1 MNSNAAKSETCQV
14 AIFNE
19 PNQTLEIRHESIPV
33 ITNDELLVRVNA
45 CTICGSDLH
54 TITGKRKEDTPTIL
68 GHEIIGHVEAIGS
81 TPRFDLTGNQI
92 KKGDRLTWS
101 ICISCGHCDRC
112 EEAVPQKCSD
122 LKKIGHEQFEPV
134 SGFLGGFAEYVLLPK
149 TTAVYKIESDLEDEI
164 LCPANCATATVMAA
178 CRQLRAI
185 AEQKVLIIG
194 AGMLGLTATAY
205 LKTQGAAEV
214 TVVEPDNKRREQALS
229 FGADEIAKDIQSLP
243 GKFNAVLDFSG
254 SSAAI
259 EAAIRLLD
267 IGGTIVLVGTVAPS
281 PAISLDP
288 EFLVR
293 NLIHLVGVHNYRPDD
308 LQAAISFLEESGS
321 TFPFR
326 ELVEKSFSL
335 LDINEA
341 VNFALREKPIR
352 VMVRP

>member
-1 MNSNAAKSETCQV
+1 MNSNSAKSETCQV

-33 ITNDELLVRVNA
+33 ITDDELLVKVNA

-81 TPRFDLTGNQI
+81 TPRFDLTGTQI

-112 EEAVPQKCSD
+112 EESIPQKCGE
-122 LKKIGHEQFEPV
+122 LKKIGHEQFEPI

-149 TTAVYKIESDLEDEI
+149 TTAVYKIESDLEDEV
-164 LCPANCATATVMAA
+164 LCPANCATATVLAA

-185 AEQKVLIIG
+185 AEKQVLIIG

-205 LKTQGAAEV
+205 LKTQGATCV
-214 TVVEPDNKRREQALS
+214 TVVEPDNKRREQALD
-229 FGADEIAKDIQSLP
+229 FGADEIAVDIQSLL
-243 GKFNAVLDFSG
+243 GKFDAVLDFSG

-259 EAAIRLLD
+259 EAAVQLLD
-267 IGGTIVLVGTVAPS
+267 IHGTFVLVGTVAPS

-293 NLIHLVGVHNYRPDD
+293 NLIQLVGVHNYRPDD
-308 LQAAISFLEESGS
+308 LQAAISFLEASGS
-321 TFPFR
+321 QFPFR
-326 ELVEKSFSL
+326 ELVEKSFKL
-335 LDINEA
+335 VDINEA